1 MSALAPL
8 VGEPLALDLVNTRY
22 AHGDFLVTPEDL
34 SAWLA
39 LQADRCPEG
48 LSGNIGPAE
57 LAVVRCVR
65 DRSARAIEC
74 ARRETPLGHDD
85 LDAINQMLRGSPC
98 ILELVDGPDGPTA
111 NRRRLGSAAERLAAW
126 LAEGVVELLTD
137 PAVARI
143 RQCEAEDCVLL
154 FLPSNP
160 RRRWCSRTRCGNR
173 MRVARH
179 YQRRKA
185 G

>member
-22 AHGDFLVTPEDL
+22 AQGDFLVTPEDL
-34 SAWLA
+34 LAWLA
-39 LQADRCPEG
+39 LEAGRCPEG

-57 LAVVRCVR
+57 LAVVQCVR
-65 DRSARAIEC
+65 ERSARAIEC
-74 ARRETPLGHDD
+74 ARSGTRLSQED
-85 LDAINQMLRGSPC
+85 LDAINQMLRGAPC
-98 ILELVDGPDGPTA
+98 VLEVADGPAGITA
-111 NRRRLGSAAERLAAW
+111 DRRRLGSTAQGLGAW
-126 LAEGVVELLTD
+126 LAEGLVELLTD
-137 PAVARI
+137 PAVSRV

-160 RRRWCSRTRCGNR
+160 RRRWCSASRCGNR

-185 G
+185 E

>member
-22 AHGDFLVTPEDL
+22 AQGDFLVTPEDL
-34 SAWLA
+34 SVWLA

-48 LSGNIGPAE
+48 LSENIGQAE
-57 LAVVRCVR
+57 LAAAQCIRE
-65 DRSARAIEC
+65 RSARVIEC
-74 ARRETPLGHDD
+74 VRGETPLRQED
-85 LDAINQMLRGSPC
+85 LDAINEILRGGPC
-98 ILELVDGPDGPTA
+98 VLELADGPAGISA
-111 NRRRLGSAAERLAAW
+111 NRRRLGSTAQGLAAW

-137 PAVARI
+137 PAVRRI

-160 RRRWCSRTRCGNR
+160 RRRWCSPSRCGNR

-179 YQRRKA
+179 YQRRKSE
-185 G
+185 